1 MNSPICL
8 FDSGIGGLTVLKKLI
23 NKFPNEEYIYLADLI
38 NVPYGDK
45 SKNEIKEIASGIIEY
60 LSRFDPKLIIMA
72 CNTSSSVLCEQG
84 RINPAPTIP
93 LYGMIQ
99 SLAKEIASS
108 HYSKVSIWA
117 TKLVTENNAYKNAIH
132 KINPKI
138 TVEEISCP
146 KLVPMIESLN
156 FNEADKIK
164 IIQEYLNM
172 ISKDSQALILGC
184 THYPLLEDEIKKLR
198 KIEII
203 DPADALVRDLDN
215 YMRSKGMPWQTP
227 TGGKSNIISLYTT
240 AQIEKVEGF
249 FRIYTGE
256 DIKANLIALKK
267 VAI

>member
-1 MNSPICL
+1 MTKNNNPICL

-23 NKFPNEEYIYLADLI
+23 HKYPNENYIYLADLA

-45 SKNEIKEIASGIIEY
+45 TKSEITEIATNNIEW
-60 LSRFDPKLIIMA
+60 LVRFNPKVIIMA

-93 LYGMIQ
+93 LHGMIQ
-99 SLAKEIASS
+99 SLAKEIAKSN
-108 HYSKVSIWA
+108 YSKVSIWA
-117 TKLVTENNAYKNAIH
+117 TKLVTENNAYKNAIN
-132 KINPKI
+132 KLNPKI

-172 ISKDSQALILGC
+172 TSKDSQALILGC
-184 THYPLLEDEIKKLR
+184 THYPHIQNDIKKLR
-198 KIEII
+198 DINII
-203 DPADALVRDLDN
+203 DPADALVRELEQRTD
-215 YMRSKGMPWQTP
+215 MPQHVSTNN
-227 TGGKSNIISLYTT
+227 KSNVSLYTT
-240 AQIEKVEGF
+240 AQKEKVERF
-249 FRIYTGE
+249 FKIYIGE

-267 VAI
+267 VVV